1 MHCGTAGEA
10 CCHCDI
16 ARPEILTQAALL
28 AAGVSTPQTMVRA
41 ALRYI
46 QEEHPWW
53 QQNNG
58 SDHLWIWTQ
67 DHG

>member
-1 MHCGTAGEA
+1 MLLLWHGQAGV
-10 CCHCDI
+10 CVH
-16 ARPEILTQAALL
+16 AALL
-28 AAGVSTPQTMVRA
+28 PAGVLTPQAMVRA

-46 QEEHPWW
+46 QEEHSWW
-53 QQNNG
+53 RRNNG